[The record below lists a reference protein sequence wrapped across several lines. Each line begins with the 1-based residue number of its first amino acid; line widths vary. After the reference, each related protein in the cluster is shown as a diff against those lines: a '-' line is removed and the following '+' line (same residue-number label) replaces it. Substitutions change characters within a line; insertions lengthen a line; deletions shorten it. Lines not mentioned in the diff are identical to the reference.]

1 MKIEEIQIMR
11 YEHLYSIVFIL
22 IIMPRRSKKQDVEPN
37 NKRNKIKTFNNL
49 VSLDLIDKGIIKE
62 LINDSTAKSSSMSSK
77 LKVPLSTIQRRRA
90 RLENSVL
97 VKDYQLDSK
106 EFGIRTA
113 DLLIGA
119 IKGDSSAIAKQLLS
133 KYDKNIASVSLV
145 MGDPRIN
152 VGAKVLFRN
161 SEELYN
167 LVQEIKGMNNV
178 NYVEWLEDVKV
189 IGNNNVSTLDTLF
202 DMHD

>member
-1 MKIEEIQIMR
+1 
-11 YEHLYSIVFIL
+11 
-22 IIMPRRSKKQDVEPN
+22 MPRRSKKQDVEPN
-37 NKRNKIKTFNNL
+37 NKCNKIKTVNNL
-49 VSLDLIDKGIIKE
+49 VSLDLIDKDIIKE

-97 VKDYQLDSK
+97 MKDYQLDSK

-119 IKGDSSAIAKQLLS
+119 IKGDSSAIARQLLS
-133 KYDKNIASVSLV
+133 KYDKNISSVSLV